1 MDSSLTTTGVSKIF
15 KRLIKLSASTKI
27 ACVANAKMMCILEWT
42 CTAEVPMEEAS
53 STPMS
58 LWTPLTKRVP
68 SHLPSTGL
76 ASYKKT
82 QAVSRTVDLLEL
94 RRSAS
99 GPDAPIRS

>member
-1 MDSSLTTTGVSKIF
+1 
-15 KRLIKLSASTKI
+15 
-27 ACVANAKMMCILEWT
+27 
-42 CTAEVPMEEAS
+42 MEEAS

-82 QAVSRTVDLLEL
+82 QAVSKTVALLAL

-99 GPDAPIRS
+99 GPDAPIRSLLMNEGRPLGTLMRFSSHGTPWGS